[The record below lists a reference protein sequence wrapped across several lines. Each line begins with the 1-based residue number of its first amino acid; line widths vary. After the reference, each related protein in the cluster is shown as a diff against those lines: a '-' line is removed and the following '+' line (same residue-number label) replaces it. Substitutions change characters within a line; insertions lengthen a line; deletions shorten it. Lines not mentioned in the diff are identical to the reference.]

1 MADYTRIEDIVAG
14 VENATQLRTNSK
26 QDDGTDTITG
36 IDWFSYDGKICNYI
50 YASGNGWIGFGS
62 SSEDLKVNRRDQA
75 MWNLWRE
82 EGNYVISSIAYRF
95 LRIRWSGYTSYSAT
109 DSGSLLTFDV
119 LLFETGDIML
129 YLVDVPTSN
138 YNGIFS
144 LGSLT
149 YTKPTTENRYVTF
162 YLQDDGSYSIDYAP
176 ISLYIKKYLVRSGNI
191 LYTVTDGTLVEVS
204 GDVNSD
210 LFLNSGA
217 DTIPDGALLITL
229 SNPEVLCWTNA
240 EEPPKL
246 TATVKASPK
255 NNQQIITNAI
265 DLTHS
270 SITGIESAI
279 ADCVGELIIAVSFDN
294 KKTWKAWNGEAW
306 SLLSD
311 EFSGMNKETLESITF
326 EQWNLLFTGASSFY
340 IRVSLIDT
348 TQSVT
353 EIIVDFAN

>member
-14 VENATQLRTNSK
+14 VENATKLRDNSK

-36 IDWFSYDGKICNYI
+36 VDWFSYEGKICNYI
-50 YASGNGWIGFGS
+50 YANGNGWIGFGS

-82 EGNYVISSIAYRF
+82 EGNYVILAGAYRF
-95 LRIRWSGYTSYSAT
+95 LRIRWSGYTYYGAT

-119 LLFETGDIML
+119 ILFETGDIML
-129 YLVDVPTSN
+129 YLVDVPISN
-138 YNGIFS
+138 YNGTFS
-144 LGSLT
+144 LGSLP

-191 LYTVTDGTLVEVS
+191 LYTVTDSTLVEVS

-240 EEPPKL
+240 EELPKL
-246 TATVKASPK
+246 TATVIASPK
-255 NNQQIITNAI
+255 YNQQVISESI
-265 DLTHS
+265 DISDS
-270 SITGIESAI
+270 SIKGIETVT
-279 ADCVGELIIAVSFDN
+279 ADCEGDLIIAVSFDN
-294 KKTWKAWNGEAW
+294 KTTWKAWNGESW
-306 SLLSD
+306 INLS
-311 EFSGMNKETLESITF
+311 EQFSGMSKATLESITVD
-326 EQWNLLFTGASSFY
+326 QWNLLYSGATSMY
-340 IRVSLIDT
+340 IRISFTNLS
-348 TQSVT
+348 QSVK
-353 EIIVDFAN
+353 EIYIDFVN

>member
-36 IDWFSYDGKICNYI
+36 IDWFSYGGKICNYI
-50 YASGNGWIGFGS
+50 YANGNGWIGFGS

-82 EGNYVISSIAYRF
+82 EGNYVILSRAYRF
-95 LRIRWSGYTSYSAT
+95 LRIRWSGYTYYGAT

-119 LLFETGDIML
+119 LLFETGDIMI
-129 YLVDVPTSN
+129 YLVDVPISN
-138 YNGIFS
+138 YDGIFS
-144 LGSLT
+144 LGSLP
-149 YTKPTTENRYVTF
+149 YTKPTNENRYVTF

-176 ISLYIKKYLVRSGNI
+176 ISFYIKKYLVRSGNI
-191 LYTVTDGTLVEVS
+191 LYTVTDSTLVEVS

-270 SITGIESAI
+270 SITGIENMVATCEG
-279 ADCVGELIIAVSFDN
+279 DLIIAVSFDG
-294 KKTWKAWNGEAW
+294 KQTWKAWNGSEW
-306 SLLSD
+306 STLSE
-311 EFSGMNKETLESITF
+311 EFTGMNKETLEAITF
-326 EQWNLLFTGASSFY
+326 EQWNMLFQGATSFY
-340 IRVSLIDT
+340 IRISLVDT

-353 EIIVDFAN
+353 EIYVDFAN

>member
-36 IDWFSYDGKICNYI
+36 VDWFSYGGKICNYI
-50 YASGNGWIGFGS
+50 YANGNGWIGFGS

-95 LRIRWSGYTSYSAT
+95 LRIRWSGYTYYGAT

-144 LGSLT
+144 LGSLS

-191 LYTVTDGTLVEVS
+191 LYTVTDSTLVEVS

-246 TATVKASPK
+246 KATVKASPK
-255 NNQQIITNAI
+255 NNQQVITNAI

-270 SITGIESAI
+270 SITGIESAT
-279 ADCVGELIIAVSFDN
+279 ANCNGELIIAVSFDN
-294 KKTWKAWNGEAW
+294 KQTWKAWNGSEW
-306 SLLSD
+306 STLSED
-311 EFSGMNKETLESITF
+311 FTGMNKETLESITF